1 MFVLVTQADGSARR
15 FTWVI
20 YAIVSC
26 LVAFFIMQQ
35 HAANR
40 IADKDRAV
48 ALAYLNE
55 NPFVEVGER
64 FRGVIPLDY
73 AQGLRETFFQERR
86 ERGLALM
93 SDHLMRR
100 GQREFNE
107 LLEAALATLEILPA
121 WRFGV
126 RGSDAPGVSWLVH
139 PVVHETQFALI
150 LSVVLL
156 LCLGIALEDGWGS
169 ILFGCFASVA
179 VVMTGFVSVS
189 VHYYDA
195 TGMPWFGSSGL
206 IAALAGAYFVRSLR
220 GSPRAFGAI
229 PMPSWLLLPSWLAA
243 EYIVVRGVSSPD
255 EFVNAAAIVHGAGF
269 GLGVA
274 AGALMLLLR
283 VETKMIDRVQETPE
297 LVSNPILERAMR
309 AREAGRAEEAFVL
322 LRNEFRRAPENL
334 DVALALWDVAIQVGK
349 ASRGVE
355 AILSVIEK
363 DLQTGHARQAV
374 AKWFAMTDEVAIP
387 TARPQLLVR
396 IGEAL
401 LDEGHPDAAIAALT
415 RSVDQGKSLTSALA
429 QRVVRIARDLDPEL
443 TRRAAEIAL
452 QDGQLGLVEREEL
465 SRLQG
470 AVVSPPPEPEPAI
483 TEVDIDAG
491 SNVELDD
498 PSDRQSSVPNLAE
511 DVSALDP
518 EALSIDDLEQEF
530 SRNLDDLE
538 PQEFWND
545 PGLVDDIDHE
555 LEGEFDELDD
565 TALAAVAMDS
575 GIAGDTVTEVN
586 VQSSIPEQEETKT
599 EGSTPAAPENGDVTV
614 TAVDIFPTQRSLRIR
629 DAVPVA
635 LESRSLVIEM
645 EGGNKTRLPY
655 ARVDAL
661 AAAAVQGL
669 GEKPVII
676 IDLVINWLSAAEPL
690 KVIRL
695 RSDQFDPAQLVPG
708 RVGQLEALRSFL
720 SDLLRASNA
729 TPLPNFNAAT
739 GAPFQVFSGLADYQR
754 DVLDGTEDLASE
766 A

>member
-15 FTWVI
+15 FTWVT
-20 YAIVSC
+20 YAIVAC
-26 LVAFFIMQQ
+26 LIAFFIQQ

-48 ALAYLNE
+48 ALAYLIE
-55 NPFVEVGER
+55 NPYVEVEER

-73 AQGLRETFFQERR
+73 AQELRETFFQERR

-100 GQREFNE
+100 GQREFDE
-107 LLEAALATLEILPA
+107 LLESALATLELLPA
-121 WRFGV
+121 WRFGI
-126 RGSDAPGVSWLVH
+126 RGSDAPGLSWLVH
-139 PVVHETQFALI
+139 PIVHETQFALI

-156 LCLGIALEDGWGS
+156 LCLGIALEDGWGP

-179 VVMTGFVSVS
+179 VVTTGFASAS

-206 IAALAGAYFVRSLR
+206 IATLAGAYFVRSLR

-229 PMPSWLLLPSWLAA
+229 PMPGWLLLPSWLAA

-255 EFVNAAAIVHGAGF
+255 EFVNAPAIVHGAGF

-274 AGALMLLLR
+274 VGAVMLLLR

-297 LVSNPILERAMR
+297 LVSNPVLERAMR
-309 AREAGRAEEAFVL
+309 AKEAGRAEEAFVL
-322 LRNEFRRAPENL
+322 LRSEFRRAPRNL
-334 DVALALWDVAIQVGK
+334 DVALALWDVSIQVGK
-349 ASRGVE
+349 ASRVVE

-363 DLQTGHARQAV
+363 DLQTGHASQAV

-415 RSVDQGKSLTSALA
+415 RSVDQGKLLTSALA

-452 QDGQLGLVEREEL
+452 QDGQLGRVEREEL

-470 AVVSPPPEPEPAI
+470 AGVSPLPEPEPAI
-483 TEVDIDAG
+483 TDVDVDTG
-491 SNVELDD
+491 TNVELDD
-498 PSDRQSSVPNLAE
+498 PGNRQSTVPDLAE
-511 DVSALDP
+511 DISALDP

-530 SRNLDDLE
+530 SRNLDE
-538 PQEFWND
+538 SEAQEFWND
-545 PGLVDDIDHE
+545 PGLVDDLNDE
-555 LEGEFDELDD
+555 LEGEFGELDD
-565 TALAAVAMDS
+565 AALAAVAMDS
-575 GIAGDTVTEVN
+575 GIAGDTVTVVN

-599 EGSTPAAPENGDVTV
+599 EGSAPAATENGDVTA
-614 TAVDIFPTQRSLRIR
+614 TAVDIVPTQRSLRIR
-629 DAVPVA
+629 DAVPVT
-635 LESRSLVIEM
+635 LESRSLVIEV
-645 EGGNKTRLPY
+645 EGGNKARLPY

-661 AAAAVQGL
+661 AAAAVEGL
-669 GEKPVII
+669 GEKPVVV

-695 RSDQFDPAQLVPG
+695 RSDQFDPTQLVPG
-708 RVGQLEALRSFL
+708 PANQLEALRKFL
-720 SDLLRASNA
+720 SDLIRVSNA

-754 DVLDGTEDLASE
+754 DVLDGTEKSSE